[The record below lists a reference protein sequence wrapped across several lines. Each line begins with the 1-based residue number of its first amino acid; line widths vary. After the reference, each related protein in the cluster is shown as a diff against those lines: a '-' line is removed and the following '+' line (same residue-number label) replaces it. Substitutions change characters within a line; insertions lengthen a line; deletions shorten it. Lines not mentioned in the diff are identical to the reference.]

1 MNLHHFFFFTHLYI
15 LYCFGS
21 EKSPNGL
28 PYPLSIALVLIG
40 CSLVFSLIAFV
51 KGGPSS
57 ILAAVAKSGFTAA
70 FSLIFVSE
78 IGDKVIFLHCFCL
91 YQTPFF
97 FNFIKVLNFC
107 LLLEGLCITT

>member
-1 MNLHHFFFFTHLYI
+1 MALSYEPISLLVLLYSFMY
-15 LYCFGS
+15 LLCFGS

-78 IGDKVIFLHCFCL
+78 IGDKVTFLHW
-91 YQTPFF
+91 
-97 FNFIKVLNFC
+97 NFVYIKPEISSILSRFSSFA
-107 LLLEGLCITT
+107 